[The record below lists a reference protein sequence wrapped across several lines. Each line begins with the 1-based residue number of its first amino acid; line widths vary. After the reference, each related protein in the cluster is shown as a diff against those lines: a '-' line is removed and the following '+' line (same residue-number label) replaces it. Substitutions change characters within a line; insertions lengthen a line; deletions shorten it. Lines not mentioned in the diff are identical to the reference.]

1 MISSIPYLL
10 YHQGLR
16 YSETTAQLTK
26 DVKGV
31 FQPTSYKELMNQ
43 MLDFA
48 GGLLSL
54 GTQKGEHIGHIS
66 DNRAEW
72 QIISIG
78 IMSTSC
84 SDIPRGTDVT
94 TKELSYIL
102 SFTNCRT
109 VCVENPYVLGKLCE
123 IISELPKLEHIILVD
138 DQNQALDKY
147 ELGNVKLHRY
157 RSILKAGKKWRQE
170 NPEVIET
177 NILNIKPEETATII
191 FTSGTTGTPKG
202 VELTHK
208 NFLCQLQPMQDR
220 LDFHRADRCMCILP
234 IWHVYQR
241 VFEFF
246 VFYFAGTLC
255 YSKPVASILLS
266 DFLKVRP
273 QVMPCVPRVWDALY
287 QAISKKIKNDS
298 KIVWVL
304 FNFFS
309 SCSKGSIVLMDKI
322 KCRNKKFKRT
332 TMFKVCMKKL
342 LYIPYGI
349 LYPFRKLGDK
359 LFFRNI
365 KDMVGGQFICGIS
378 GGGGFP
384 SKLDKFFNSIGIK
397 ILEAYGLT
405 ETAPMVA
412 MRERYNPVMG
422 TIGKPMPYLDVKIV
436 KEDKTLAKPGEKGI
450 LFVKGTNV
458 MKGYYL
464 QEELTASAF
473 DKDGYFNTGDIA
485 IQTYNGELMIRGR
498 KKDTIVL
505 RSGENV
511 EPFPIEAKLAESPYI
526 QQAVVAGQ
534 DENTLGALII
544 PNKEALRTAAKQ
556 REIPHADNDSKLL
569 ASEFV
574 QELIRREMERLI
586 CAKNG
591 FKNFER
597 VSQFV
602 FLEKWENP
610 KEELSAKGE
619 IIRFK
624 IYQNYKSQINKMFHR
639 ENKKQKLSDI
649 LQNLIDG

>member
-1 MISSIPYLL
+1 
-10 YHQGLR
+10 
-16 YSETTAQLTK
+16 
-26 DVKGV
+26 
-31 FQPTSYKELMNQ
+31 
-43 MLDFA
+43 
-48 GGLLSL
+48 
-54 GTQKGEHIGHIS
+54 
-66 DNRAEW
+66 
-72 QIISIG
+72 
-78 IMSTSC
+78 
-84 SDIPRGTDVT
+84 
-94 TKELSYIL
+94 
-102 SFTNCRT
+102 
-109 VCVENPYVLGKLCE
+109 
-123 IISELPKLEHIILVD
+123 
-138 DQNQALDKY
+138 
-147 ELGNVKLHRY
+147 
-157 RSILKAGKKWRQE
+157 
-170 NPEVIET
+170 
-177 NILNIKPEETATII
+177 
-191 FTSGTTGTPKG
+191 
-202 VELTHK
+202 
-208 NFLCQLQPMQDR
+208 
-220 LDFHRADRCMCILP
+220 
-234 IWHVYQR
+234 
-241 VFEFF
+241 
-246 VFYFAGTLC
+246 
-255 YSKPVASILLS
+255 
-266 DFLKVRP
+266 
-273 QVMPCVPRVWDALY
+273 
-287 QAISKKIKNDS
+287 
-298 KIVWVL
+298 
-304 FNFFS
+304 
-309 SCSKGSIVLMDKI
+309 
-322 KCRNKKFKRT
+322 
-332 TMFKVCMKKL
+332 MKKL
-342 LYIPYGI
+342 LYVPYGI

-384 SKLDKFFNSIGIK
+384 SKLDKFFNSIGIR

-422 TIGKPMPYLDVKIV
+422 TIGKPMPYLDVKLV

-450 LFVKGTNV
+450 LYVKGTNV

-464 QEELTASAF
+464 QDELTASAF
-473 DKDGYFNTGDIA
+473 DEDGYFNTGDIA

-534 DENTLGALII
+534 DENSLGALII
-544 PNKEALRTAAKQ
+544 PNVEALRGAAKQ